1 MKTRPESL
9 DSIPGIGKA
18 LSRKLNAIGISG
30 VSDLRS
36 TKSEQL
42 FRKLEKA
49 LGTHVDRCVLY
60 TFRCAVYF
68 ANHEKHDPA
77 KLKWWKWKDNP
88 FHDRTGENW
97 QEQGRR
103 AGKRARRL
111 NATFGEGRRTK

>member
-18 LSRKLNAIGISG
+18 LSRKLNAIGVSR

-36 TKSEQL
+36 KDPEQL

-68 ANHEKHDPA
+68 ANHERHDPA

-88 FHDRTGENW
+88 EKLAKGIRQSNVALGE
-97 QEQGRR
+97 
-103 AGKRARRL
+103 GKR
-111 NATFGEGRRTK
+111 TK

>member
-18 LSRKLNAIGISG
+18 LSRKLNAIGISR

-36 TKSEQL
+36 KDPEQL
-42 FRKLEKA
+42 FKTLERA

-68 ANHEKHDPA
+68 ANHERHDPA
-77 KLKWWKWKDNP
+77 KLKWWNWKDNP
-88 FHDRTGENW
+88 ETLTKGIREPNKALHPTRHTSIPALF
-97 QEQGRR
+97 RR
-103 AGKRARRL
+103 G
-111 NATFGEGRRTK
+111 T